1 MHILIHFL
9 FNQYKESTLA
19 TIQDTE
25 VVTAVVDIN
34 DVYNYRSAVISR
46 SHQASAVE
54 HYPRINVDLSLGGQ
68 CELPLTPYIEPRYS
82 RQQCV
87 INCLPQFVLFVL
99 YFFTTFLTVIFFTFL
114 TVILYIFQNIELIIR
129 CI

>member
-1 MHILIHFL
+1 MDEIYDSVYQNVDGRIEKIPKIDNNDLVENPYYEANL
-9 FNQYKESTLA
+9 YLNNERNQKDRNGIVNLE
-19 TIQDTE
+19 DTE

-68 CELPLTPYIEPRYS
+68 CELPLTPYIEPR
-82 RQQCV
+82 CV
-87 INCLPQFVLFVL
+87 LSS
-99 YFFTTFLTVIFFTFL
+99 
-114 TVILYIFQNIELIIR
+114 
-129 CI
+129 